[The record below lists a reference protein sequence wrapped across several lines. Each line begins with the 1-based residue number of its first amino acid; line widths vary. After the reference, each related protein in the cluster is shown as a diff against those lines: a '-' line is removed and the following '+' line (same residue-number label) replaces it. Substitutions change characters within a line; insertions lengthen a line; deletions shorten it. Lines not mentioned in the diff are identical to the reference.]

1 MSQSSVKETL
11 LSKVPCFLVWRSQL
25 CKIIWGDIQIY
36 VLNLKKNVNL
46 KKIEHITII
55 VHHIQ

>member
-36 VLNLKKNVNL
+36 VLNLIFFLNL
-46 KKIEHITII
+46 KKN
-55 VHHIQ
+55 